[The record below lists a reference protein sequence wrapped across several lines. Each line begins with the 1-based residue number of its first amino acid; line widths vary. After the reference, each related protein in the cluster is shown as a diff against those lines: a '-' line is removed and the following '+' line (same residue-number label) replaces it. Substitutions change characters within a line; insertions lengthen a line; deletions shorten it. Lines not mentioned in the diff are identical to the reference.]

1 MKITEKKFKLKVKTK
16 PIAFSILNKG
26 QNEVISIKFK
36 AIFEDEKPLSEIV
49 INGQL
54 EVTEWLKS
62 ILSQKLIGT
71 DPTELESFRL
81 NYPLGLLTVESAE
94 LAYIVK
100 TLFRILQKLEPRLK
114 SLEYYETNN

>member
-16 PIAFSILNKG
+16 PIQFSILNKG
-26 QNEVISIKFK
+26 QIEVISIKFK
-36 AIFEDEKPLSEIV
+36 AIFEDDKPLSEIL

-54 EVTEWLKS
+54 EVTEWFGS
-62 ILSQKLIGT
+62 ILRQKLIGT
-71 DPTELESFRL
+71 EPTELESFRL
-81 NYPLGLLTVESAE
+81 NYPLGLLTVESIE